1 MTPTTIAIVIL
12 VLAGLAVLV
21 FLVVSSRRR
30 RRGIEDIPPGMRPG
44 YSDEQLEKSVL
55 ERTMGWG
62 VVLTLFFAVFF
73 PVYWLNETR
82 RLPEAQ
88 ESMYVE
94 KVAQGQ
100 QNFEQFCAE
109 CHGSDATGGAA
120 PAPDGEGS
128 WPAPNL
134 TNIVARY
141 EDNTNVDDMER
152 FLYDTIEAGRPGTP
166 MPEWG
171 MAFGGPLTDEEID
184 GIVQWLLANQVDPE
198 EEDAVAEADPA
209 AGKSGEE
216 LFTENC
222 ARCHGEDLQG
232 GVAPSLISVFERHSE
247 DQIMTILRGGIVVPT
262 GANMPP
268 WQEGY
273 MYPDARYTD
282 EALASIV
289 DYLRAQ
295 QPSDG
300 ENAGDESQQ
309 QATEASG
316 AHVGD
321 EDEASEV

>member
-73 PVYWLNETR
+73 PLYWFNEPR
-82 RLPEAQ
+82 RLNQAQ
-88 ESMYVE
+88 ENMYVE

-109 CHGSDATGGAA
+109 CHGQDATGGAA
-120 PAPDGEGS
+120 PAPDGEGT

-134 TNIVARY
+134 TNVVARY
-141 EDNTNVDDMER
+141 EDNKNVDDMER
-152 FLYDTIEAGRPGTP
+152 FLYDTIERGRPGTP

-198 EEDAVAEADPA
+198 KEDAVAEADPA
-209 AGKSGEE
+209 AGKSGKE

-222 ARCHGEDLQG
+222 ARCHGDDLQG
-232 GVAPSLISVFERHSE
+232 DVAPSLIGVFERHNRK
-247 DQIMTILRGGIVVPT
+247 QILSILRSGVVVPT

-268 WQEGY
+268 WQNGY

-282 EALASIV
+282 KALASIV

-300 ENAGDESQQ
+300 KKADGSER
-309 QATEASG
+309 EASKASEG
-316 AHVGD
+316 HVGD
-321 EDEASEV
+321 EDGASEV